1 MPNVDK
7 MSLSF
12 EILQTDTP
20 HLDRDSRLLL
30 SAMNTAPISVLDITN
45 SAGGVPLLDVLEQIR
60 TLADHYEDE
69 LVQREQM
76 RALAALL
83 FLGLFQKL
91 TDQRPQPTLEPT
103 DSISQRD
110 FLIDEFF
117 NLHFGLN
124 DGNERLAKLLCIS
137 PRQLDRIL
145 RKSYGMSYREK
156 LTEIRI
162 EVSMDLLLT
171 TEKSVAEISEMV
183 GYSSP
188 ANFSTFIKNVTGK
201 TPSAIRRER
210 EKYIYNPE

>member
-1 MPNVDK
+1 
-7 MSLSF
+7 
-12 EILQTDTP
+12 
-20 HLDRDSRLLL
+20 
-30 SAMNTAPISVLDITN
+30 MNTAPISVLDITN
-45 SAGGVPLLDVLEQIR
+45 SAGSVPLLDVLEQIR

-137 PRQLDRIL
+137 P
-145 RKSYGMSYREK
+145 EK
-156 LTEIRI
+156 R
-162 EVSMDLLLT
+162 
-171 TEKSVAEISEMV
+171 
-183 GYSSP
+183 P
-188 ANFSTFIKNVTGK
+188 A
-201 TPSAIRRER
+201 PSAANAKSISTIRNKRHAPVCTLWWF
-210 EKYIYNPE
+210 YTIYYYGSISVK

>member
-1 MPNVDK
+1 MC
-7 MSLSF
+7 
-12 EILQTDTP
+12 I
-20 HLDRDSRLLL
+20 RDS
-30 SAMNTAPISVLDITN
+30 
-45 SAGGVPLLDVLEQIR
+45 
-60 TLADHYEDE
+60 
-69 LVQREQM
+69 
-76 RALAALL
+76 
-83 FLGLFQKL
+83 
-91 TDQRPQPTLEPT
+91 
-103 DSISQRD
+103 
-110 FLIDEFF
+110 
-117 NLHFGLN
+117 
-124 DGNERLAKLLCIS
+124 LCIS

>member
-1 MPNVDK
+1 
-7 MSLSF
+7 
-12 EILQTDTP
+12 
-20 HLDRDSRLLL
+20 
-30 SAMNTAPISVLDITN
+30 
-45 SAGGVPLLDVLEQIR
+45 
-60 TLADHYEDE
+60 
-69 LVQREQM
+69 M
-76 RALAALL
+76 RALAALF